1 MTDAKGTYHPPLPPE
16 SESVSAQPTAA
27 TSPYKPPAL
36 ATARHQHVVGSPA
49 GLKIRGPHDEHLV
62 IFRKALGINFHRD
75 CAEECTLEEGRKS
88 AIGIYKIVIMTH
100 TRKRMQHAALTAFLY
115 TCYFAQIV
123 IGAALTALGAGAST
137 EQGLLVIT
145 ALGALNTVLAGIL
158 ALIKGS
164 GQPQKLG
171 RDRVEYRKLQ
181 SWIEETEA
189 LLAVGVI
196 GRNRMEVGLLV
207 EYAFKRYNAA
217 MASDENN
224 QADIEG
230 EPEAALGYL
239 SPFSTL
245 TK

>member
-1 MTDAKGTYHPPLPPE
+1 MRKAD
-16 SESVSAQPTAA
+16 
-27 TSPYKPPAL
+27 TSMSW
-36 ATARHQHVVGSPA
+36 GSPA
-49 GLKIRGPHDEHLV
+49 GLKIRDPHDEHLV

-75 CAEECTLEEGRKS
+75 CADECTLEEGRKS
-88 AIGIYKIVIMTH
+88 AIGIYRIVIMTH
-100 TRKRMQHAALTAFLY
+100 NRKRMQHATLTAFLY

-123 IGAALTALGAGAST
+123 IASGLTALGAGAST
-137 EQGLLVIT
+137 QQGLWFIT

-196 GRNRMEVGLLV
+196 GRNRAEVGLLV
-207 EYAFKRYNAA
+207 EHAFKRYNAA
-217 MASDENN
+217 IASDENN
-224 QADIEG
+224 HADVKCES
-230 EPEAALGYL
+230 EPALRHLNPVGAL
-239 SPFSTL
+239 A
-245 TK
+245 K